1 VIDVLLLA
9 FALMLI
15 FEGIMPFAFPVVW
28 RSTMQKMAELDD
40 FKIRLIG
47 LGCLLA
53 GLVLALLVR

>member
-1 VIDVLLLA
+1 MIDSLLA
-9 FALMLI
+9 ALALMLI
-15 FEGIMPFAFPVVW
+15 FEGIMPFALPSVW

-53 GLVLALLVR
+53 GLVLALLSR

>member
-1 VIDVLLLA
+1 MIDALLLA

-15 FEGIMPFAFPVVW
+15 FEGIMPFAFPCLW

-53 GLVLALLVR
+53 GLVLALLVL

>member
-1 VIDVLLLA
+1 MIDSLILA

-15 FEGIMPFAFPVVW
+15 FEGIMPFAFPSVW
-28 RSTMQKMAELDD
+28 RSTMQKIADLDD

-53 GLVLALLVR
+53 GLVFALFAR